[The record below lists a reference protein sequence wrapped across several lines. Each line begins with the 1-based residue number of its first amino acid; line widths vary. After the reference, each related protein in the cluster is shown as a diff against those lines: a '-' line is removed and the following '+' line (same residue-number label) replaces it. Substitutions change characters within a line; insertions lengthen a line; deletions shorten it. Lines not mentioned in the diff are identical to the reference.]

1 VAVTPASVLAR
12 LRELAPTG
20 PLRCVVAWSGGLDST
35 VLLHLLWRAAR
46 SPGAVLQLRAI
57 HVDHG
62 LQPAARHF
70 RDFCR
75 RTARQWR
82 IPLQLLSSGA
92 RPGPGDS
99 VEEVARAGRLRA
111 LADAVRA
118 NECLVVAQHA
128 DDQLETLLLA
138 MLRGAGPAGLAG
150 MPASLPFAG
159 TRLLRPL
166 LSSTRGQIAAYA
178 AAQRLS
184 WVEDP
189 TNAEPRF
196 DRNYLR
202 TQVVPLLKARWPAA
216 AATAVRGARHQAAAA
231 AVVAMQAARDVEAAA
246 HGADLAIPVLN
257 RWTAARR
264 AEALRAWLL
273 QRGLRAPHERHI
285 SQIEAM
291 MAARP
296 DAHPLLQLPD
306 GTIRRIGG
314 RLSVTRTS

>member
-1 VAVTPASVLAR
+1 MAVTPANVLAR
-12 LRELAPTG
+12 LRELAPAG
-20 PLRCVVAWSGGLDST
+20 ALKCVVAWSGGLDST
-35 VLLHLLWRAAR
+35 VLLHLLSRAAR
-46 SPGAVLQLRAI
+46 TPGAALQLRAI

-62 LQPAARHF
+62 LQPAARQF
-70 RDFCR
+70 RDFCQ

-82 IPLQLLSSGA
+82 IPLQLLNSAS
-92 RPGPGDS
+92 RPGPGES
-99 VEEVARAGRLRA
+99 VEEVARAGRLQA
-111 LADAVRA
+111 LARAVRPG
-118 NECLVVAQHA
+118 ECLLMAQHA

-150 MPASLPFAG
+150 MPASLPFSG

-166 LSSTRGQIAAYA
+166 LSSTRGEIAAYA
-178 AAQRLS
+178 AGQGLA

-216 AATAVRGARHQAAAA
+216 AVTAVRCARHHAAAA
-231 AVVAMQAARDVEAAA
+231 LVVARQAARDVEAAA
-246 HGADLAIPVLN
+246 DGADLAIPVLN
-257 RWTAARR
+257 RWGAPRR
-264 AEALRAWLL
+264 AGALRAWLL
-273 QRGLRAPHERHI
+273 QRGLRAPNERHI

-314 RLSVTRTS
+314 RLNVTRRS